1 MVSSNK
7 IQSLKSKQTAYLMS
21 EKSLKFLILSHQYN
35 SQFIHYNSFIV
46 AKRSLVLCSF
56 DFYRQHKLYQQDFI
70 EQCIA
75 MRAEFMSTSL
85 EKSYIA
91 KLLETILSFVIQVQ
105 I

>member
-21 EKSLKFLILSHQYN
+21 LKELQVSYSQPSIY
-35 SQFIHYNSFIV
+35 SQFIHYNSFIA

-75 MRAEFMSTSL
+75 TRAEFMSTSL
-85 EKSYIA
+85 KKSYTA
-91 KLLETILSFVIQVQ
+91 KLLETSEF
-105 I
+105 